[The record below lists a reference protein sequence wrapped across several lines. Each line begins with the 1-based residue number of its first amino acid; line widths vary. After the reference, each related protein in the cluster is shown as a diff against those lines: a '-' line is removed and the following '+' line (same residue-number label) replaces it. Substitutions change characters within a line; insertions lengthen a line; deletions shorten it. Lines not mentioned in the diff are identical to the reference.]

1 MRLRRGAA
9 PALAALAALG
19 AAAGHAVAADPILP
33 LSEVRPGM
41 VGEGRTVVRGTDIV
55 RFPVTIIDVQ
65 QAADGPAGSMILARA
80 EGPLI
85 ASTGGFAQGMSGSP
99 VYVTGADGVARV
111 IGAGAFGTGDEA
123 NVLIGITPIEQ
134 MIDSSAG
141 QRALSRPPARAGAV
155 RRMVRVRDR
164 AAAVRLERRRPDLI
178 GTYPLARWTLTGASP
193 RLVGPLARTL
203 AKSGIQLTSVGP
215 RTVRPPVPLQPG
227 SSMSVLMAG
236 GDIAL
241 GAVGTV
247 TYVDGTRILAF
258 GHPFLGGGRS
268 EFLLGD
274 SYVYEV
280 IPAPITSTSYVYA
293 DPGSIQGMIVNDRL
307 DGVTGVVGAVR
318 GVDAVATARDTA
330 RGTEATVRS
339 TMAPDERTL
348 PIMAGL
354 LQDEPAVR
362 ARDGIRPGTATVTV
376 SISSPALPK
385 PLTYRNVYASAGDV
399 VALASGQA
407 ARLVGI
413 LGQNTIREIP
423 ISAIRVD
430 ERIQPAVRAARI
442 LGATV
447 RPRRVEAGG
456 RAVLSLRV
464 QPWRDTARTVRVPV
478 RIPADLGSGRG
489 VLRVVPK
496 SSDGFDPFPADLTQ
510 NLAASAPVRRAEIAR
525 VDRLARRAKGSRVER
540 LVAGIRRATDDRH
553 DAVRLLGPD
562 EDADTPTDGLTVPV
576 PYVIYGGRAAARVLV
591 R

>member
-1 MRLRRGAA
+1 MRLRRRAL
-9 PALAALAALG
+9 PALAALMALG
-19 AAAGHAVAADPILP
+19 AAAGHAAAADPILP

-41 VGEGRTVVRGTDIV
+41 VGEARTVVRGTDIV
-55 RFPVTIIDVQ
+55 RFPVTVIDIQ
-65 QAADGPAGSMILARA
+65 HSADGPGGTLILARA

-85 ASTGGFAQGMSGSP
+85 ASTGGFAEGMSGSP

-111 IGAGAFGTGDEA
+111 IGAGACGTGDEA
-123 NVLIGITPIEQ
+123 NVLFGITPIEQ

-141 QRALSRPPARAGAV
+141 QRALSRPPAPTGAT
-155 RRMVRVRDR
+155 RRVVRVRDR

-178 GTYPLARWTLTGASP
+178 GTYPLTRWTLTGASS
-193 RLVGPLARTL
+193 RLVGPLTRALR
-203 AKSGIQLTSVGP
+203 KSGIELTSIGP

-227 SSMSVLMAG
+227 SSVSVLLAG

-241 GAVGTV
+241 GAIGTV
-247 TYVDGTRILAF
+247 TYVDGAKILAF

-268 EFLLGD
+268 AFLLGD

-280 IPAPITSTSYVYA
+280 IPAPITNTSYVYA
-293 DPGSIQGMIVNDRL
+293 DPGSLQGMVVNDRF
-307 DGVTGVVGAVR
+307 DGVTGIVGPVEGVNAV
-318 GVDAVATARDTA
+318 GTARDTA
-330 RGTEATVRS
+330 RGTESTVRS
-339 TMAPDERTL
+339 TIAPDDRTL
-348 PIMAGL
+348 PIIAGL

-362 ARDGIRPGTATVTV
+362 VRDGIRPGTVTVTV

-407 ARLVGI
+407 ARLVAI
-413 LGQNTIREIP
+413 LGQNGIREIP

-430 ERIQPAVRAARI
+430 ERIQPAVLAARI
-442 LGATV
+442 LGASV
-447 RPRRVEAGG
+447 RPRRVAAGG

-478 RIPADLGSGRG
+478 RIPAGLDSGRTI
-489 VLRVVPK
+489 LRVVPK

-510 NLAASAPVRRAEIAR
+510 NLGASTPVRRAEIAR
-525 VDRLARRAKGSRVER
+525 VDRLAARAKGSRVER
-540 LVAGIRRATDDRH
+540 LVAGVRRAIDDRH

-562 EDADTPTDGLTVPV
+562 DDADTPSDGLTVPV
-576 PYVIYGGRAAARVLV
+576 PYVIYGGRAAARVVV

>member
-9 PALAALAALG
+9 PALVALAALG
-19 AAAGHAVAADPILP
+19 ATAGHAAAADPILP
-33 LSEVRPGM
+33 LSEVHPGM
-41 VGEGRTVVRGTDIV
+41 VGEARTVVRGTDIV
-55 RFPVTIIDVQ
+55 RFPVTVIDIQ
-65 QAADGPAGSMILARA
+65 RSTDGPGGTQILARA

-85 ASTGGFAQGMSGSP
+85 ASTGGVAQGMSGSP
-99 VYVTGADGVARV
+99 VYVTGADGVERV
-111 IGAGAFGTGDEA
+111 IGAVAFGTGDEA
-123 NVLIGITPIEQ
+123 NVLIGLTPIEQ
-134 MIDSSAG
+134 MIDSSSG
-141 QRALSRPPARAGAV
+141 QRELSRAPRSTGAV

-164 AAAVRLERRRPDLI
+164 AAAVSLQRRRPDLI
-178 GTYPLARWTLTGASP
+178 GTYPLARWTVTGASP
-193 RLVGPLARTL
+193 RLVGPLSRAL
-203 AKSGIQLTSVGP
+203 EKSGIQLASIGP
-215 RTVRPPVPLQPG
+215 RTPRPPVTLQPG
-227 SSMSVLMAG
+227 SSMSVLLAG

-241 GAVGTV
+241 GAIGTV

-268 EFLLGD
+268 SFLLGD

-280 IPAPITSTSYVYA
+280 IPAPITSTSYIYA
-293 DPGSIQGMIVNDRL
+293 EPGTLQGMIVNDRF
-307 DGVTGVVGAVR
+307 DGVTGVVGPVQ
-318 GVDAVATARDTA
+318 GVDAEGTARDTA

-339 TMAPDERTL
+339 TIAPDDRTL

-354 LQDEPAVR
+354 LQDEPAIRV
-362 ARDGIRPGTATVTV
+362 RDGIRPGTVTV
-376 SISSPALPK
+376 HVSVSSPVLPK
-385 PLTYRNVYASAGDV
+385 PVTYRNVYASAGDV

-407 ARLVGI
+407 ARLVAI
-413 LGQNTIREIP
+413 LGQNSIREIP

-442 LGATV
+442 VGASV

-464 QPWRDTARTVRVPV
+464 QPWRDTARTVRLPI
-478 RIPADLGSGRG
+478 RIPAELDTGKA

-510 NLAASAPVRRAEIAR
+510 NLGVSTPTRQAEVAR
-525 VDRLARRAKGSRVER
+525 VNHLAALAKGSRVDR
-540 LVAGIRRATDDRH
+540 LVAAVRRATDDRH

-562 EDADTPTDGLTVPV
+562 DDADTPTDGVTVPV
-576 PYVIYGGRAAARVLV
+576 PYVIYGGRAGVRVIV

>member
-1 MRLRRGAA
+1 MRLHRSAA

-19 AAAGHAVAADPILP
+19 AAAGHATAADPILP
-33 LSEVRPGM
+33 LSDVRPGM
-41 VGEGRTVVRGTDIV
+41 VAEARTVVRGTDIV

-65 QAADGPAGSMILARA
+65 RSVDGPGGSLILARA
-80 EGPLI
+80 DGPLI
-85 ASTGGFAQGMSGSP
+85 ASTGGFAEGMSGSP

-123 NVLIGITPIEQ
+123 NVLFGITPIEQ
-134 MIDSSAG
+134 MLDSSAG
-141 QRALSRPPARAGAV
+141 QRALSRAPAPTGAA
-155 RRMVRVRDR
+155 RHMVRVRDR
-164 AAAVRLERRRPDLI
+164 AAAVRLERRRPDLL
-178 GTYPLARWTLTGASP
+178 GAYPLARWTLTGASP
-193 RLVGPLARTL
+193 RLVGPLSRALQR
-203 AKSGIQLTSVGP
+203 SGIQLTSIGP

-227 SSMSVLMAG
+227 ASVSVLLAG

-241 GAVGTV
+241 GAIGTV
-247 TYVDGTRILAF
+247 TYVDGTRLLAF

-293 DPGSIQGMIVNDRL
+293 EPGSLQGMIVSDRL
-307 DGVTGVVGAVR
+307 DGVTGILGPVD
-318 GVDAVATARDTA
+318 GVDAVGTARDTA

-339 TMAPDERTL
+339 TIAPDDRTL

-354 LQDEPAVR
+354 LQDEPAARV
-362 ARDGIRPGTATVTV
+362 RDGIRPGTATVHV
-376 SISSPALPK
+376 SVSSPALAK

-407 ARLVGI
+407 SRLVAI
-413 LGQNTIREIP
+413 LGQNSIREIP

-430 ERIQPAVRAARI
+430 ERIQPGVRAARI
-442 LGATV
+442 VGASV
-447 RPRRVEAGG
+447 RPRRVAAGG

-478 RIPADLGSGRG
+478 RIPADLGPGRA

-496 SSDGFDPFPADLTQ
+496 SADGFDPFPADLTQ
-510 NLAASAPVRRAEIAR
+510 NLGASTPVRRAEVAR
-525 VDRLARRAKGSRVER
+525 VNRLAARATGSRVER
-540 LVAGIRRATDDRH
+540 LVAGVRRALDDRH

-562 EDADTPTDGLTVPV
+562 DDADSPADGLTVPV
-576 PYVIYGGRAAARVLV
+576 PYVVYGGRAAARVIV